1 VVAVAAEER
10 LWHAV
15 PRLDAPD
22 RLWLLPAPQ
31 AKWLGAGLFSGPL
44 VAQLLASVGGY
55 GPTAVWGLAPVWAV
69 WLVGLALGA
78 VGAFW
83 RPGGLHAGQW
93 ASVLVDWL
101 LVPRRAVWR
110 PGGGAGETTGGRE
123 AWAG

>member
-1 VVAVAAEER
+1 VTAVTAEEA
-10 LWHAV
+10 LWHPV

-44 VAQLLASVGGY
+44 LAQLLAFFGGY
-55 GPTAVWGLAPVWAV
+55 GPTDVWGLPAV
-69 WLVGLALGA
+69 WIAWLAGLLVGA

-83 RPGGLHAGQW
+83 RPGGLHLGRW

-101 LVPRRAVWR
+101 LVPKNAVWR
-110 PGGGAGETTGGRE
+110 P
-123 AWAG
+123 